1 MTRNYSQLIP
11 VLSLTA
17 ILFVSAR
24 GGAVDPSWPRGKRRL
39 DAVASMASAGVKV
52 LLPSQGMPAP
62 QSGKP
67 GVAAGAVRYAEQFP
81 GTDFGDKL
89 ANACAALPPG
99 GGTIDATRIRGAQ
112 TISNEDIFAKCASIP
127 VTLLLGATSITCTGK
142 SGAPGSSACISPRS
156 HDKII
161 GSGRN
166 VSLIRAANGTPD
178 WIRLI
183 DPTPATT
190 DLEFANFEIDGNKAN
205 ITGLKV
211 QNHGIML
218 NDSDGVSI
226 HDMYIHDTNG
236 DGITVWGG
244 GLKQQGYTSN
254 FDIEHNYIKNVQR
267 AGVAIISGNR
277 GKISDNRFDQ
287 YLNFESIHSEPD
299 GSNQYVLD
307 LTVTNN
313 LIHGGG
319 GIAIGGR
326 AYDDNPHFRGATVT
340 GNTLVNAGHLL
351 VIDLPYSTVDGNT
364 ITDAPRTSY
373 ALDVETHDTTV
384 VRNTVQF
391 VNSEP
396 PPNLEAGIVV
406 YCTDKRVPK
415 AGIGK
420 NYVID
425 NTIRNSRHSGIEV
438 FDCNDD
444 VISLNT
450 IDHVQPSSGSKMA
463 IGILVRGEPIA
474 GVKSRNIIT
483 SNRIIDTFAVPTL
496 TDGIYLEP
504 GSTNTIVAYNTTADR
519 AAKVV
524 TLNGST
530 NLIIGN
536 GQSIDDLRVTAQ
548 STFADFLH
556 ARGADVF
563 CSDCKNARD
572 GVTPG
577 SVCEKGGSG
586 APANREGDVWKCF

>member
-1 MTRNYSQLIP
+1 MTRAYSTPMSVLFLAAALIVP
-11 VLSLTA
+11 ACVHPA
-17 ILFVSAR
+17 QHP
-24 GGAVDPSWPRGKRRL
+24 GKPREAN
-39 DAVASMASAGVKV
+39 DAV
-52 LLPSQGMPAP
+52 Q
-62 QSGKP
+62 
-67 GVAAGAVRYAEQFP
+67 YADQFP
-81 GTDFGDKL
+81 GADLGEMLT
-89 ANACAALPPG
+89 NACGALPPG
-99 GGTIDATRIRGAQ
+99 GGTVDATRIRGSQA
-112 TISNEDIFAKCASIP
+112 ISNEDIFAKCASMP
-127 VTLLLGATSITCTGK
+127 VKLLLGETLITCTGK
-142 SGAPGSSACISPRS
+142 SGVAGTSACITPRS

-166 VSLIRAANGTPD
+166 VSIIRAASGTPD

-183 DPTPATT
+183 EPTPATT

-267 AGVAIISGNR
+267 AGVAIISGNH
-277 GKISDNRFDQ
+277 GKISDNQFDQ
-287 YLNFESIHSEPD
+287 ELGFESIHSEPD
-299 GSNQYVLD
+299 SSNQYVLD
-307 LTVTNN
+307 VTVSNN

-326 AYDDNPHFRGATVT
+326 AYDDNPHFRAATVT
-340 GNTLVNAGHLL
+340 GNTLVNAAHLL
-351 VIDLPYSTVDGNT
+351 LIDLPYSTVDGNT
-364 ITDAPRTSY
+364 ITDSSRTSY

-396 PPNLEAGIVV
+396 PPNLEAGIVI
-406 YCTDKRVPK
+406 YCTGKRVPN
-415 AGIGK
+415 AGIGQ
-420 NYVID
+420 NHLID

-450 IDHVQPSSGSKMA
+450 IDHVQPSLASKMA

-496 TDGIYLEP
+496 THGIYLEP
-504 GSTNTIVAYNTTADR
+504 GSTNTIVAYNTPANAT
-519 AAKVV
+519 AKVV
-524 TLNGST
+524 TLNGPS

-536 GQSIDDLRVTAQ
+536 GHSIDDLRARTQ
-548 STFADFLH
+548 LRFANLPQ
-556 ARGADVF
+556 ATGADVF

-572 GVTPG
+572 GVTAG

-586 APANREGDVWKCF
+586 APANRKGDVWRCF